1 MRLRNPP
8 VGIHGSIINNFALDE
23 VVRELYFDDNIEAA
37 WEHGLERGLSREDVR
52 FYRLLEAEH
61 LTRQRAV
68 ILSIEPQLSLE
79 YDPNEKGF
87 DPEVTP
93 YVVRDECNALARRFQ
108 WKYDEAIRV
117 TILTTEV
124 DTPWSYY
131 RAGYCVDKYP
141 YEKVCIPA
149 YSLHAPNEFGRI
161 LRHEFMHAVTL
172 NVCNGHEPV
181 WLTEGLSVLVENQIR
196 SRYWMKFKMG
206 LLEWRT
212 AMFLNGGIDGN
223 RWDQS
228 EVDRIRQGYEQA
240 YIVVS
245 YLHKLEG
252 DKGLIA
258 LMKAIGDESV
268 ARNVKRTILG
278 QSNTDSALR
287 SVFDLSEE
295 AVFQEAY
302 KWLQSV
308 PF

>member
-37 WEHGLERGLSREDVR
+37 WQHGLERGLSREDVR

-61 LTRQRAV
+61 LTRKQCV
-68 ILSIEPQLSLE
+68 ILEIAPHLSLE
-79 YDPNEKGF
+79 YNPNERGF
-87 DPEVTP
+87 DPAVIP
-93 YVVRDECNALARRFQ
+93 SVVQDECEALSRRFE
-108 WKYDEAIRV
+108 WKYEEAVRV
-117 TILTTEV
+117 TILTSEV

-149 YSLHAPNEFGRI
+149 YSLHAPSEFGRI
-161 LRHEFMHAVTL
+161 LRHEFMHAITL

-181 WLTEGLSVLVENQIR
+181 WLTEGLSVLVENQMR
-196 SRYWMKFKMG
+196 SRDWIKFQMG

-212 AMFLNGGIDGN
+212 PMFLNGGIHGN
-223 RWDQS
+223 RWDQA

-245 YLHKLEG
+245 YLHKLKG
-252 DKGLIA
+252 DRGLID
-258 LMKAIGDESV
+258 LMNAIGDESV
-268 ARNVKRTILG
+268 AHNLKRALLG
-278 QSNTDSALR
+278 QNYADSALR
-287 SVFDLSEE
+287 SVFGLSEE
-295 AVFQEAY
+295 KAFQEAHD
-302 KWLQSV
+302 WLRSK
-308 PF
+308 PI